1 MSYCGGGNGDGLNL
15 DAWRKRKQERDIKRA
30 YRAWERERRKAE
42 PYGKSHVNDIDA
54 IFTREI
60 ARLEKEATK

>member
-1 MSYCGGGNGDGLNL
+1 MGLV
-15 DAWRKRKQERDIKRA
+15 DWRKRKQERDIKRA

-60 ARLEKEATK
+60 ERIEKEATK